1 MDVHLSEDL
10 ERLVQERLE
19 SGRYGSADEVISEA
33 LHALE
38 QREQELEAGATAFKE
53 EIERRLADGPATP
66 MDFAAV
72 KRSIREAVEARK
84 GDRH

>member
-10 ERLVQERLE
+10 EKLVQEQLE
-19 SGRYGSADEVISEA
+19 SGRYDSADEVIGEA

-38 QREQELEAGATAFKE
+38 QRDQELEARATAFKV
-53 EIERRLADGPATP
+53 EIERRLGNGPATP
-66 MDFAAV
+66 MDFGAV

-84 GDRH
+84 GERH